1 MADELILEI
10 VTPEKMA
17 FSGQVEEVTIP
28 GTEGEFGVLRG
39 HASLL
44 SSIET
49 GELSFTREG
58 KRTHYAVSTGYAEV
72 TSGKVTVLVETAE
85 RSDAIDKERAR
96 RAMEN
101 AESRLDKSSRENA
114 ESKLDKSS
122 REDDDRESSKA
133 ALAKAKVRLNV
144 AEKS

>member
-17 FSGQVEEVTIP
+17 FNGKVEEVTIP

-49 GELSFTREG
+49 GELSYTREG
-58 KRTHYAVSTGYAEV
+58 KKTYYAVSTGYAEV
-72 TSGKVTVLVETAE
+72 TSGKVTILVETAD
-85 RSDAIDKERAR
+85 RADAIDKERAR

-101 AESRLDKSSRENA
+101 AESRLGHL
-114 ESKLDKSS
+114 SK
-122 REDDDRESSKA
+122 EDDDREAAKA
-133 ALAKAKVRLNV
+133 ALAKAKVRLSV
-144 AEKS
+144 ADKD

>member
-17 FSGQVEEVTIP
+17 FSGNVEEVTIP

-49 GELSFTREG
+49 GDLSFVRDG

-72 TSGKVTVLVETAE
+72 TSGRVTVLVETAE
-85 RSDAIDKERAR
+85 RSDMIDKERAK
-96 RAMEN
+96 RAREI
-101 AESRLDKSSRENA
+101 AETKINKL
-114 ESKLDKSS
+114 SK
-122 REDDDRESSKA
+122 EDDEREAAKA
-133 ALAKAKVRLNV
+133 ALAKENVRLNV
-144 AEKS
+144 AEKG

>member
-1 MADELILEI
+1 MVDELILEI

-17 FSGQVEEVTIP
+17 FSGKIEEVTIP

-49 GELSFTREG
+49 GELSFIRDG
-58 KRTHYAVSTGYAEV
+58 KRTHYAVGTGYAEV

-85 RSDAIDKERAR
+85 QSDMIDKERAK
-96 RAMEN
+96 RAREI
-101 AESRLDKSSRENA
+101 AETKINKM
-114 ESKLDKSS
+114 SK
-122 REDDDRESSKA
+122 EDDEREAARA
-133 ALAKAKVRLNV
+133 ALAKANVRMNV
-144 AEKS
+144 AEKG